1 MALGGKFQ
9 GGYDKGAKPAPK
21 TGSING
27 KGTIPFKKAGGKHD
41 QKDIIGGGH
50 PPMSGGVGGIF
61 GRVLYPTK
69 RKGMAEGNPVKK

>member
-9 GGYDKGAKPAPK
+9 GGYDKGAKAAPM
-21 TGSING
+21 TGKP
-27 KGTIPFKKAGGKHD
+27 KGTMPFKTADGKAD

-50 PPMSGGVGGIF
+50 APMSGGVGGIF
-61 GRVLYPTK
+61 GRTLYPTK